1 MRQILSSPLSPAII
15 NPLKM
20 VFSPFTKYQSLKHVF
35 MKYRIICFV
44 VILILT
50 SNQLFSQSVAINTD
64 GSTANASALLDVKSN
79 TKGIL
84 IPRMSRAERNAI
96 ATPAA
101 GLLIFQSGPDSI
113 GFYYYTGTAW
123 SWILANDNADTTAWK
138 PTGNMGTRP
147 THFIG
152 TTDDMDLVFRRN
164 GSLSGLLSGN
174 NTSFG
179 VDALN
184 PLNTGTNNVAMGLQ
198 ALLQNTTGNRNTAIG
213 IRTLSNNTTGS
224 LNTAV
229 GVETL
234 RHNTANNNVGVGHRA
249 LDTNTVGTN
258 NVAIGTSAMISNVSG
273 SSNSA
278 LGYRALFSNK
288 TGYNNSALG
297 QEALFKNT
305 DGAFNTAFGVLAL
318 YNNTTS
324 FYNTA
329 LGTQTL
335 YNNTG
340 TENTAVGWQASF
352 LNTGGNSNVSAG
364 VKALY
369 TNTTGSNNVVVGKLA
384 GFNTT
389 GSGNVFLGFQAGS
402 DETGS
407 NKLYIANNSTNPP
420 IIYGDFSNKTLG
432 FGTITPNSTYGFA
445 KVEIASEGVNAP
457 TDLLIRNAATS
468 SGYAPGLVFQH
479 ARGTLAAPVTV
490 SNGDYLSALSS
501 MNYDGSN
508 YILSAGLDIYADGA
522 IAAGIVPTRL
532 MFNTMNTT
540 GSYATRLTIKN
551 DGNIGIGVTNPN
563 TLLTNNTGNTT
574 SSTGVGLNS
583 PSFNWSMNTG
593 GYVAGFYNSVS
604 NGVVIKTSSAGSR
617 ILDLTVAAT
626 QSAVGTPVMNVN
638 ANSTVGIATASP
650 NSTLHVD
657 GTIAIG
663 TTLNLAGG
671 NSGSPV
677 SLLNQKSYVGV
688 LPVNA
693 TDNYY
698 QLPDPASYPGRT
710 YIIRN
715 NSAVDQANITTAAG
729 SLFPG
734 NSNVGGSSYTLNP
747 TSSPKTVMAI
757 SDGANWTIMVQN

>member
-1 MRQILSSPLSPAII
+1 
-15 NPLKM
+15 
-20 VFSPFTKYQSLKHVF
+20 
-35 MKYRIICFV
+35 MKY
-44 VILILT
+44 LNL
-50 SNQLFSQSVAINTD
+50 LFIAVSIFSAQQTKAQSVAINTD

-79 TKGIL
+79 AKGIL
-84 IPRMSRAERNAI
+84 IPRMTRTERDAI

-101 GLLIFQSGPDSI
+101 GLLIFQNGPDSI
-113 GFYYYTGTAW
+113 GFYYYTGTSW
-123 SWILANDNADTTAWK
+123 TWILANHNADTTAWK
-138 PTGNMGTRP
+138 PTGNMGTRS

-198 ALLQNTTGNRNTAIG
+198 ALLQNTSGNRNTAIG
-213 IRTLSNNTTGS
+213 IRTLSNNNTGS
-224 LNTAV
+224 QNTAV
-229 GVETL
+229 GVEAL
-234 RHNTANNNVGVGHRA
+234 RHNTANNNVAVGHRA

-278 LGYRALFSNK
+278 VGYRGLFSNK
-288 TGYNNSALG
+288 TGYNNSAVG
-297 QEALFKNT
+297 QDALFKNT

-318 YNNTTS
+318 YSNTTS

-340 TENTAVGWQASF
+340 TENTAMGWQASF
-352 LNTGGNSNVSAG
+352 LNTSGSSNVSSG

-369 TNTTGSNNVVVGKLA
+369 TNATGSNNVAVGKHA
-384 GFNTT
+384 GYNTT
-389 GSGNVFLGFQAGS
+389 GSSNVFLGYQAGFN
-402 DETGS
+402 ETGS
-407 NKLYIANNSTNPP
+407 NKLYIANSSANPP
-420 IIYGDFSNKTLG
+420 IIFGDFSNKTLG
-432 FGTITPNSTYGFA
+432 FGTITPNSTYGYA
-445 KVEIASEGVNAP
+445 KVEIASEGYLAP
-457 TDLLIRNAATS
+457 ADLLIRNAVDNA
-468 SGYAPGLVFQH
+468 GYAPGLVFQH

-490 SNGDYLSALSS
+490 NNGDYLSAIST
-501 MNYDGSN
+501 MNYDGAN
-508 YILSAGLDIYADGA
+508 YVLSGGIDIYADGA

-532 MFNTMNTT
+532 QFNTMNTA
-540 GSYATRLTIKN
+540 GGYSSRLTIKN
-551 DGNIGIGVTNPN
+551 DGKIGIGVTSPS
-563 TLLTNNTGNTT
+563 TQLANNNGNTT
-574 SSTGVGLNS
+574 ASDGIGLND
-583 PSFNWSMNTG
+583 PSLNWNMNTG
-593 GYVAGFYNSVS
+593 GYAAGFYNSSS
-604 NGVVIKTSSAGSR
+604 NGVVIKTSNAGSR
-617 ILDLTVAAT
+617 ILDLTFAAT
-626 QSAVGTPVMNVN
+626 QTAVGTPVMNVN
-638 ANSTVGIATASP
+638 ANSTVGIATPSP

-663 TTLNLAGG
+663 TTMNLAGG

-688 LPVNA
+688 LPANA

-698 QLPDPASYPGRT
+698 QLPNPSSYPGRT

-715 NSAVDQANITTAAG
+715 NSSVDQANITAAAG
-729 SLFPG
+729 LLFPG
-734 NSNVGGSSYTLNP
+734 NSSVGGVTYTLNP
-747 TSSPKTVMAI
+747 TGSPKTVMAI
-757 SDGANWTIMVQN
+757 SDGANWTIMIQN